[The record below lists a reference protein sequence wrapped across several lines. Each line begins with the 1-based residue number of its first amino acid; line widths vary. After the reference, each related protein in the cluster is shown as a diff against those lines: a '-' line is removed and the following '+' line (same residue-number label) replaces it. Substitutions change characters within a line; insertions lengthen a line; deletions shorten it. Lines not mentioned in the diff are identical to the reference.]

1 MKERNEQTQDWM
13 EDVVYSGG
21 DKREAKLTKAKHRV
35 FRSAVLTVLL
45 LTFAT
50 AAVYFGTSFGWLS
63 PPSRDVGAHGSG
75 VTSEGIAATVGYD
88 VYKYDED
95 DLNENGDVDEGI
107 NINASRM
114 TMNLYDQILLGRNDR
129 TPLILRAVLSEAY
142 KYEVEQNNKKV
153 MLTVKC
159 ASKSTTREDYDI
171 DGDGVLEKVDWLSNV
186 VSVCADYIPEIIQN
200 IENGTIPK
208 NSNGEDYKS
217 VDDYIYH
224 AAIDHFANDYIYDPV
239 RFLGDIEQTA
249 AGWEETSYVI
259 TEVKGTGNLGNT
271 AQHTERE
278 DGMDVTY
285 KYVVEGYLISDGN
298 GNFLGMNTDRT
309 ATANYSPSF
318 SAGTQ
323 YTEAEWNTMK
333 AETAMKYSLWTMN
346 GSTSTTL
353 YNQGAEM
360 FLDGARTGNW
370 WNYTYTLST
379 SATDNNLYWTIYNN
393 NNNLTFFRRNCYIRY
408 NNNGSWIGSN
418 SGTNCKVYKVEKCT
432 RIVPD
437 HTVIVHN
444 KTMTIP
450 VNLDAALG
458 ADGNY
463 YMYFLIDY
471 EPNLVTDYMNA
482 QGMEIQIGAEASAQ
496 YKFEDIFDIS
506 VVLVDA

>member
-1 MKERNEQTQDWM
+1 MKKRNERTQDWM

-21 DKREAKLTKAKHRV
+21 DKPEAKLAKAKHRV

-50 AAVYFGTSFGWLS
+50 AAVYFGTSFGWLA

-88 VYKYDED
+88 AYKYDED

-129 TPLILRAVLSEAY
+129 TPLVLRAVLSEAY

-153 MLTVKC
+153 MLEVKC
-159 ASKSTTREDYDI
+159 ASKSTTREKYDI
-171 DGDGVLEKVDWLSNV
+171 DGDGILEEVDWLSNV

-208 NSNGEDYKS
+208 NPDGEDYKS

-224 AAIDHFANDYIYDPV
+224 AAIDHFANDYSYSPV

-259 TEVKGTGNLGNT
+259 TQVTGTGNLGAT
-271 AQHTERE
+271 AQYTVQE
-278 DGMDVTY
+278 DGMNVTY
-285 KYVVEGYLISDGN
+285 KYEVEGYLISDGS
-298 GNFLGMNTDRT
+298 GNYLGMETDGT
-309 ATANYSPSF
+309 ATKNYSPSF
-318 SAGTQ
+318 STGTQ
-323 YTEAEWNTMK
+323 YTEDEWNTMK
-333 AETAMKYSLWTMN
+333 AANAMKYSLWTMK
-346 GSTSTTL
+346 GSTSTKL
-353 YNQGAEM
+353 YNQGAGKY
-360 FLDGARTGNW
+360 LNGARTGNRR
-370 WNYTYTLST
+370 NYVYTLST
-379 SATDNNLYWTIYNN
+379 SADGNNWTI
-393 NNNLTFFRRNCYIRY
+393 NNNLTFLSNNCYIRY
-408 NNNGSWIGSN
+408 NGSWIGSN
-418 SGTNCKVYKVEKCT
+418 NANSTSCTIYKVEKCT

-463 YMYFLIDY
+463 YMYFLMDY
-471 EPNLVTDYMNA
+471 EPNLVTDYMNE